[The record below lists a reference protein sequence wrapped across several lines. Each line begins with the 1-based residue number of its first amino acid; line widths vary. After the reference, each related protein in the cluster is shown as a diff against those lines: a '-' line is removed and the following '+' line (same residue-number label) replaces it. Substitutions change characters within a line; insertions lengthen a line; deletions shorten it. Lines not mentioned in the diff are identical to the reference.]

1 MKEYVCS
8 LALESSLGLAGEVVR
23 NFCCRVSVMKGCL
36 GQHGEGTCLSQSLPT
51 PVASTSEMPMEMHV
65 NLVDQSHS
73 SVGQA
78 RLAQQDMPLTRS
90 LQAEVG
96 WPTRRTTEEGI
107 ATLRRQSARKY

>member
-8 LALESSLGLAGEVVR
+8 LAPENSLGLAGEVVR

-36 GQHGEGTCLSQSLPT
+36 GQHGEGTCLRQSLPT
-51 PVASTSEMPMEMHV
+51 PVASTSDMPMEMHV

-78 RLAQQDMPLTRS
+78 RLAQQDVPLTS

-96 WPTRRTTEEGI
+96 WPTGRTTEEGI
-107 ATLRRQSARKY
+107 AILRGQSARKY